1 MFINKKDKISTIL
14 SNLATAQQTEAYLK
28 TFHPMG
34 SFDLY

>member
-1 MFINKKDKISTIL
+1 MFINQKDKIATIL
-14 SNLATAQQTEAYLK
+14 SNLVTAQQTQAYLK